1 MVQSESL
8 ASITFFCDAVL
19 ISIRLNIIRRADL
32 LRVLP
37 GTDIPDREEKM
48 NVTTL
53 KPLLAKNRSWA
64 LQRRQR
70 NPNYFEKYLHQQK
83 PHSLWIGCSDSRVP
97 AEVLTGSHPGEL
109 FVHRNIAN
117 MVVANDDNL
126 LSVLQYAIFYLGVKR
141 IVLSGHYGCGGVQA
155 ALNLPESPLA
165 DENSALARRI
175 ATLRNDLKHG
185 LTALSASNE
194 NEMDK
199 LNRLV
204 EANVI
209 AQFSHLVAVEPVRKA
224 WQSGQELAVFGCV
237 YDLQSGHLKEL
248 IQQSAEEPLP

>member
-1 MVQSESL
+1 M
-8 ASITFFCDAVL
+8 
-19 ISIRLNIIRRADL
+19 
-32 LRVLP
+32 
-37 GTDIPDREEKM
+37 
-48 NVTTL
+48 TTL

-70 NPNYFEKYLHQQK
+70 NPKYFEKFLHQQK

-117 MVVANDDNL
+117 MVVSNDDNT
-126 LSVLQYAIFYLGVKR
+126 LSVLQYAIEQLEVKR
-141 IVLSGHYGCGGVQA
+141 IVVCGHYGCGGVQA
-155 ALNLPESPLA
+155 ALALPDSPLA
-165 DENSALARRI
+165 HEDSPLSRRI
-175 ATLRNDLKHG
+175 SQLRDALHSG
-185 LTALSASNE
+185 LREFTVSEDNE
-194 NEMDK
+194 SDK

-204 EANVI
+204 EANVL
-209 AQFSHLVAVEPVRKA
+209 AQFAELIATDPVRKA
-224 WQSGQELAVFGCV
+224 WQQGRELDVFGCV

>member
-1 MVQSESL
+1 M
-8 ASITFFCDAVL
+8 
-19 ISIRLNIIRRADL
+19 
-32 LRVLP
+32 
-37 GTDIPDREEKM
+37 
-48 NVTTL
+48 TTL

-70 NPNYFEKYLHQQK
+70 NPKYFEKFLHQQK

-117 MVVANDDNL
+117 MVVSNDDNT
-126 LSVLQYAIFYLGVKR
+126 LSVLQYAIEQLEVKR
-141 IVLSGHYGCGGVQA
+141 IVVCGHYGCGGVQA
-155 ALNLPESPLA
+155 ALALPDSPLA
-165 DENSALARRI
+165 NEDSPLSRRI
-175 ATLRNDLKHG
+175 SQLRDALHSG
-185 LTALSASNE
+185 LREFTASDDAES
-194 NEMDK
+194 DK

-204 EANVI
+204 EANVL
-209 AQFSHLVAVEPVRKA
+209 AQFAELIATDPVRKA
-224 WQSGQELAVFGCV
+224 WQQGRELDVFGCV

>member
-1 MVQSESL
+1 M
-8 ASITFFCDAVL
+8 
-19 ISIRLNIIRRADL
+19 
-32 LRVLP
+32 
-37 GTDIPDREEKM
+37 
-48 NVTTL
+48 TTL

-70 NPNYFEKYLHQQK
+70 NPKYFEKFLHQQK

-117 MVVANDDNL
+117 MVVSNDDNT
-126 LSVLQYAIFYLGVKR
+126 LSVLQYAIEQLEVKR
-141 IVLSGHYGCGGVQA
+141 IVVCGHYGCGGVQA
-155 ALNLPESPLA
+155 ALALPDSPLA
-165 DENSALARRI
+165 HEDSPLSRRI
-175 ATLRNDLKHG
+175 SQLRDALHSG
-185 LTALSASNE
+185 LREFTASEDNE
-194 NEMDK
+194 SDK

-204 EANVI
+204 EANVL
-209 AQFSHLVAVEPVRKA
+209 AQFAELIATDPVRKA
-224 WQSGQELAVFGCV
+224 WQQGRELDVFGCV

>member
-1 MVQSESL
+1 M
-8 ASITFFCDAVL
+8 
-19 ISIRLNIIRRADL
+19 
-32 LRVLP
+32 
-37 GTDIPDREEKM
+37 
-48 NVTTL
+48 TTL

-70 NPNYFEKYLHQQK
+70 NPKYFEKFLHQQK

-117 MVVANDDNL
+117 MVVSNDDNT
-126 LSVLQYAIFYLGVKR
+126 LSVLQYAIEQLEVKR
-141 IVLSGHYGCGGVQA
+141 IVICGHYGCGGVQA
-155 ALNLPESPLA
+155 ALALPDSPLA
-165 DENSALARRI
+165 NEDSPLSRRI
-175 ATLRNDLKHG
+175 SQLRDALHSG
-185 LTALSASNE
+185 LGEFTASDDTES
-194 NEMDK
+194 DK

-204 EANVI
+204 EANVL
-209 AQFSHLVAVEPVRKA
+209 AQFAELIATDPVRNA
-224 WQSGQELAVFGCV
+224 WQQGRELDVFGCV

>member
-1 MVQSESL
+1 M
-8 ASITFFCDAVL
+8 
-19 ISIRLNIIRRADL
+19 
-32 LRVLP
+32 
-37 GTDIPDREEKM
+37 
-48 NVTTL
+48 TTL

-70 NPNYFEKYLHQQK
+70 NPKYFEKFLHQQK

-117 MVVANDDNL
+117 MLVSNDDNT
-126 LSVLQYAIFYLGVKR
+126 LSVLQYAIEQLEVKR
-141 IVLSGHYGCGGVQA
+141 IVVCGHYGCGGVQA
-155 ALNLPESPLA
+155 ALALPDSPLA
-165 DENSALARRI
+165 HEDSPLSRRI
-175 ATLRNDLKHG
+175 SQLRDALHSG
-185 LTALSASNE
+185 LREFTASEDNE
-194 NEMDK
+194 SDK

-204 EANVI
+204 EANVL
-209 AQFSHLVAVEPVRKA
+209 AQFAELIATDPVRKA
-224 WQSGQELAVFGCV
+224 WQQGRELDVFGCV